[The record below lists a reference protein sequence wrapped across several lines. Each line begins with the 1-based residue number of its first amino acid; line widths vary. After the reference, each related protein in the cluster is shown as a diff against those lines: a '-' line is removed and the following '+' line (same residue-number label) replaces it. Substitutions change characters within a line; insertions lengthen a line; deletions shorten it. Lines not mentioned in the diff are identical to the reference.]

1 MACII
6 WALSLSLSLS
16 FCFRHASSSFV
27 CVVVVFVCVAFVLCF
42 WSSKTHTILGR
53 EKEKERI
60 NPTQTLNPKKHTKTH
75 VKKERRKRFWKE
87 KKIRALA
94 LARIIVL
101 SWRQKKAQQNKRL
114 LRFHHHHH
122 HHNNNRY
129 RRRSRCHQKSR
140 CSWAS
145 FERREPNDA
154 RISRRDIY
162 DEGSSRAIFERRL

>member
-1 MACII
+1 MMMRQRRAQIRSRRI
-6 WALSLSLSLS
+6 HFFLDD
-16 FCFRHASSSFV
+16 V

-101 SWRQKKAQQNKRL
+101 S
-114 LRFHHHHH
+114 
-122 HHNNNRY
+122 
-129 RRRSRCHQKSR
+129 
-140 CSWAS
+140 
-145 FERREPNDA
+145 
-154 RISRRDIY
+154 
-162 DEGSSRAIFERRL
+162 